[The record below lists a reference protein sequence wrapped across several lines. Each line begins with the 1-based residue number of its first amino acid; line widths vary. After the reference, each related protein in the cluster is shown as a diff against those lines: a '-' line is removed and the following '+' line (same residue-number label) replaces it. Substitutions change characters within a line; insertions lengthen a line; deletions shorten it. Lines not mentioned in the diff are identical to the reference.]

1 MMGLHATIDPQLV
14 ASQSGHL
21 STPTPSASYAS
32 LTDGSQ
38 QSNPNAMPPGP
49 FPYASSPT
57 RQGEFHQGSSS
68 QQAPPPAP
76 PPSSQSQFPYLRSA
90 STIIARGPQSSP
102 STSRNSTMP
111 LMPPNGR
118 KQSPLPSEP
127 PPGDRP
133 APFGADAARALV
145 QLAAA
150 AETLLDICSTLKELC
165 QEQREESKVRMELLR
180 AEAAA
185 RTQQQQQQQP
195 QPADDAAR
203 GREISI
209 EKVTFATEILKNGPQ
224 NEEIKK
230 AAVEC
235 LTKYLM
241 RGL

>member
-1 MMGLHATIDPQLV
+1 
-14 ASQSGHL
+14 
-21 STPTPSASYAS
+21 
-32 LTDGSQ
+32 
-38 QSNPNAMPPGP
+38 
-49 FPYASSPT
+49 
-57 RQGEFHQGSSS
+57 
-68 QQAPPPAP
+68 
-76 PPSSQSQFPYLRSA
+76 
-90 STIIARGPQSSP
+90 
-102 STSRNSTMP
+102 MP

-180 AEAAA
+180 AEATA